1 MIVYQQA
8 FDLYHAIYR
17 IINILGNFKYAD
29 SIELDRLRIWDY
41 YLLFPN
47 KLKNISLKRD
57 EQDIKKLINNYISK
71 EQNPYEVILN
81 DRKML
86 EKIRPFQMGA
96 LKYLASIG
104 LIDKDY
110 LKNNRISKIS
120 DDVLSELKQITQE
133 LTPQEKNT
141 ISLLTGHFFYVPL
154 VGKDGLKNRTH
165 LLESRYDA

>member
-8 FDLYHAIYR
+8 FDLYHTVYR
-17 IINILGNFKYAD
+17 MINILGNFKYAD

-41 YLLFPN
+41 YLLFPSR
-47 KLKNISLKRD
+47 LKKISLKSD
-57 EQDIKKLINNYISK
+57 EREIRTLINDYISR
-71 EQNPYEVILN
+71 EQNPYEQIFN

-110 LKNNRISKIS
+110 LKNNKITKIS
-120 DDVLSELKQITQE
+120 NEVLLELKQITEE
-133 LTPQEKNT
+133 LTSQEKNT

-154 VGKDGLKNRTH
+154 TGKDGLKSRSN

>member
-1 MIVYQQA
+1 MIIYQQA
-8 FDLYHAIYR
+8 FDLYHSIYR

-47 KLKNISLKRD
+47 KLKSISLKRD
-57 EQDIKKLINNYISK
+57 EKDIKNLINNYISK

-86 EKIRPFQMGA
+86 EKILPFQMGA

-120 DDVLSELKQITQE
+120 DEVLQELRQITAE

-141 ISLLTGHFFYVPL
+141 ISLLTGHFFYIPL
-154 VGKDGLKNRTH
+154 IGKDGLKSRSN
-165 LLESRYDA
+165 LLDSRYDA

>member
-120 DDVLSELKQITQE
+120 DDVLSELDETRQSYLLSKMNEKQSFVT
-133 LTPQEKNT
+133 TCDPAAFAR
-141 ISLLTGHFFYVPL
+141 TG
-154 VGKDGLKNRTH
+154 GKIIKVNSGRIIK
-165 LLESRYDA
+165 

>member
-1 MIVYQQA
+1 MIIYQQA
-8 FDLYHAIYR
+8 FDLYHTIYR

-47 KLKNISLKRD
+47 RLNTISLKTEEKDIRD
-57 EQDIKKLINNYISK
+57 LINSYISR
-71 EQNPYEVILN
+71 EQNPYELILN

-96 LKYLASIG
+96 LKYLASIR

-120 DDVLSELKQITQE
+120 NEVLIELKQITEE

-141 ISLLTGHFFYVPL
+141 ISLLTGHFFFVPL
-154 VGKDGLKNRTH
+154 VGKDGLKNRSN
-165 LLESRYDA
+165 LLESKYDA

>member
-8 FDLYHAIYR
+8 FDLYHTIYR

-47 KLKNISLKRD
+47 KLKTIGLKRD
-57 EQDIKKLINNYISK
+57 EQDIRQLINNYIAK

-120 DDVLSELKQITQE
+120 NEILNELKQITQE

-141 ISLLTGHFFYVPL
+141 VSLLTGHFFYVPL
-154 VGKDGLKNRTH
+154 VGKDGLKSRTN
-165 LLESRYDA
+165 LLESIYDA

>member
-47 KLKNISLKRD
+47 KLKTISLKRD
-57 EQDIKKLINNYISK
+57 EQDIKQLINNYISK

-120 DDVLSELKQITQE
+120 NETLNELKQITQE

-141 ISLLTGHFFYVPL
+141 ISLLNGHFYHVPL
-154 VGKDGLKNRTH
+154 VGKDGLKSRTN

>member
-1 MIVYQQA
+1 MIIYQQA
-8 FDLYHAIYR
+8 FDLYHTIYR

-47 KLKNISLKRD
+47 RLKTITLKTEEKDIRD
-57 EQDIKKLINNYISK
+57 LINSYISR
-71 EQNPYEVILN
+71 EQNPYELILN

-86 EKIRPFQMGA
+86 EKIRPIQMGA

-120 DDVLSELKQITQE
+120 NDVLIELKQITEE

-141 ISLLTGHFFYVPL
+141 ISLLTGHFFFVPL
-154 VGKDGLKNRTH
+154 IGKDGLKNRSN
-165 LLESRYDA
+165 LLESKYDA

>member
-8 FDLYHAIYR
+8 FDLYHTIYR

-47 KLKNISLKRD
+47 KLSKVTLKND
-57 EQDIKKLINNYISK
+57 EQDIRKLINNYISK
-71 EQNPYEVILN
+71 EQNPYEIILN

-120 DDVLSELKQITQE
+120 TDILDELKQITQE

-141 ISLLTGHFFYVPL
+141 ISLLTGHFYQVPL
-154 VGKDGLKNRTH
+154 VGKDGLKSRTN
-165 LLESRYDA
+165 LLESKYDA

>member
-29 SIELDRLRIWDY
+29 TIELDRLRIWDY

-96 LKYLASIG
+96 LKYLAS
-104 LIDKDY
+104 
-110 LKNNRISKIS
+110 
-120 DDVLSELKQITQE
+120 
-133 LTPQEKNT
+133 
-141 ISLLTGHFFYVPL
+141 
-154 VGKDGLKNRTH
+154 
-165 LLESRYDA
+165 

>member
-1 MIVYQQA
+1 MIVYQPA

-17 IINILGNFKYAD
+17 MINILGHFKYAD
-29 SIELDRLRIWDY
+29 SIEVDRLRIWDY

-47 KLKNISLKRD
+47 KLKSITLKQ
-57 EQDIKKLINNYISK
+57 EEGDIRKLINSYILK
-71 EQNPYEVILN
+71 EQNPYELILN
-81 DRKML
+81 DKKML

-120 DDVLSELKQITQE
+120 NEVLKELRSITEELNSQE
-133 LTPQEKNT
+133 NNT

-154 VGKDGLKNRTH
+154 LGRDGLKSRTN
-165 LLESRYDA
+165 LLESKYDA